1 MSADLTAA
9 ELVAAGLCSRAC
21 LLSQRGVSDCACPC
35 GGRLHA
41 RMTDWRVPG
50 SAGLRAPPRPGPDEP
65 DLFTAGVLQHA

>member
-1 MSADLTAA
+1 MSGDLTAA

-35 GGRLHA
+35 GGLLHA
-41 RMTDWRVPG
+41 AMAGWRVPG
-50 SAGLRAPPRPGPDEP
+50 SAGLRPPARAGPDEP